1 MDIVFKSL
9 RIGKNGKRFLLYK
22 FRTLKN
28 GSDSKHFTGNE
39 SYTKFGKFLRKTK
52 LDELPQL
59 WNILRGEM
67 TWVGPRPE
75 EARTIE
81 TLPSHIREIQLS
93 VKPGL
98 TSLASIHFADEEKL
112 LQEFKDPARIY
123 WSAVKPMKFLLDVF
137 YVQHKSFLLDLA
149 IIWGTIRRIIIGK

>member
-1 MDIVFKSL
+1 MSVFYKSL
-9 RIGKNGKRFLLYK
+9 RVGQYGKTFLMYK
-22 FRTLKN
+22 FRTLEETADHFAN
-28 GSDSKHFTGNE
+28 GQT
-39 SYTKFGKFLRKTK
+39 YTRWGRFLRKTK

-59 WNILRGEM
+59 WNVLKGEM

-75 EARTIE
+75 EDRTLISI
-81 TLPSHIREIQLS
+81 PKHIRDIQLS

-112 LQEFKDPARIY
+112 LQEFSDPSRIY

-137 YVQHKSFLLDLA
+137 YVQHQSFLLDLA
-149 IIWGTIRRIIIGK
+149 ILWGTVRRLLIGR